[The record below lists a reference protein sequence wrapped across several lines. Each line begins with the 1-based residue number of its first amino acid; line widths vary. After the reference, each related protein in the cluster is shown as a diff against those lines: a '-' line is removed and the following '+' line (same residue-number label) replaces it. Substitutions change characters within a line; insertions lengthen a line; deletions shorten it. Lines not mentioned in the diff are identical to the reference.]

1 MALLARPILRDIC
14 LLVLILSTG
23 GCSDSNGPID
33 CSEPLLVRVT
43 PGTSPTVS
51 WTPRCA
57 ASAVEVRYV
66 EPGLGT
72 YWRITT
78 QDLGNR
84 LLPPIAIGKPVPGT
98 DVVGPRTPIVRGT
111 FFDLS
116 IGRTD
121 TTGVIR
127 TVGGVSFVP

>member
-1 MALLARPILRDIC
+1 MTLTRLSVRQWAGAVLLC
-14 LLVLILSTG
+14 LGLSS
-23 GCSDSNGPID
+23 CSESNGPID

-43 PGTSPTVS
+43 TGSSPTVS

-57 ASAVEVRYV
+57 ASAVEVRYL

-72 YWRITT
+72 YWNITT
-78 QDLGNR
+78 QDLANR

-98 DVVGPRTPIVRGT
+98 SVVGPRTPIVRGT
-111 FFDLS
+111 FFEVL

-121 TTGVIR
+121 SAGSIR
-127 TVGGVSFVP
+127 TIGSLNFVP